1 MQTLEKAPEEN
12 DGRWEGGEQAT
23 AWGKIGASVR
33 GGASQR
39 QRGRCSDGFGMNE
52 LRRSMTLMTDLLH
65 VALFLATLLL
75 VHNVAQTAQ
84 SLAEQICALH
94 RGTRSQARARSQHVR
109 SHRAGN
115 EQARHGHAGWA
126 GIPAPRARAMSRPR
140 AKSRS

>member
-1 MQTLEKAPEEN
+1 MGQ
-12 DGRWEGGEQAT
+12 DR
-23 AWGKIGASVR
+23 
-33 GGASQR
+33 R
-39 QRGRCSDGFGMNE
+39 QRAGRSITAPARTL
-52 LRRSMTLMTDLLH
+52 LRWLRDERAASLNDVDDRLHRLDDLLH